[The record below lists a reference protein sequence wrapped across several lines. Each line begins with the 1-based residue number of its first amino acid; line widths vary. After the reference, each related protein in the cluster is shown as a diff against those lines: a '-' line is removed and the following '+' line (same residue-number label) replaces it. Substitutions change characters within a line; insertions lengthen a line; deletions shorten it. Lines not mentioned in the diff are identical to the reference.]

1 VFWSQKYWL
10 WSLCKVFKAT
20 IANIFATKTN
30 IFATKTNIFATKTN
44 IFATI
49 KRCIAV
55 LARLS
60 EPLKV
65 LIKVLIK
72 VYIKWLR
79 QKNKKSFNQ
88 IALVS
93 CQIIPVSGQKCEN
106 LHICKLCAG
115 GQIIPAGCR

>member
-20 IANIFATKTN
+20 IANISATITN
-30 IFATKTNIFATKTN
+30 ISATITNISATITN
-44 IFATI
+44 ISATI

-88 IALVS
+88 IALVG
-93 CQIIPVSGQKCEN
+93 CQIVPRNCPGC
-106 LHICKLCAG
+106 G
-115 GQIIPAGCR
+115 GR